1 MGPTR
6 RGDANNARGTPYD
19 RPSGSTQNPASA
31 RDRDLVRLGESS
43 QPSHRPKS
51 TQADDAERRSSWSS
65 WVYTPLKALKV
76 MKVENPG
83 HQDFWAVLHYKI
95 QRIMMIDMKL
105 QESYN
110 YLSKSPIKTDE
121 VDENVGGALRGAP
134 LYVYCR
140 LRFHYRLYKFS
151 ARKHNLCNLPLHGPG
166 HHVNQTASSTA
177 AALVEEGEVG
187 AMPGCR
193 CFRNMFTIVFPLIH
207 NWQRYHYY
215 LWPAGPVSE
224 GG

>member
-51 TQADDAERRSSWSS
+51 MQADDAERRSSWSS

-95 QRIMMIDMKL
+95 QRIMMIDTKL

-110 YLSKSPIKTDE
+110 YLSKSPIKPDE

-151 ARKHNLCNLPLHGPG
+151 ARNHNCVIHLCMVQDIMSIRPPAQQLQRWLRKERWVPCLA
-166 HHVNQTASSTA
+166 VAASGT
-177 AALVEEGEVG
+177 
-187 AMPGCR
+187 C
-193 CFRNMFTIVFPLIH
+193 IQQVFL
-207 NWQRYHYY
+207 
-215 LWPAGPVSE
+215 
-224 GG
+224 